1 MRGAVGNAW
10 SFAGGAVLSI
20 CLATTASLSAQP
32 NPASTATIDK
42 VADSLFAI
50 TEFQQTAISP
60 NGERVAWVENLPGT
74 SGETAIYVAAT
85 NGSLPARIRA
95 VNARN
100 AREGNVSWSPDSQ
113 HLAYLSDAEQEGQRQ
128 IYEVDASN
136 GASRK
141 LTHLTGFLDQPN
153 WSRDGKSLAFLFTAN
168 APRAAGPLEPM
179 TPDAGVVEEHFY
191 EQRIAIVDEATGS
204 VREVSPPDL
213 YVYEYDWS
221 PDGKSFAATAAKG
234 SGDNNWWIA
243 QLCIISAESGA
254 AKPILKPEL
263 QLAEPRWSPDGSQIA
278 YIGGLMSD
286 QGVTGGDVYVV
297 RRDGSN
303 SRNLTPN
310 VKASATWLTWL
321 SPSQI
326 YVVENAA
333 GIPTA
338 VTLEVKSPGGAES
351 SIAKTLWRSAGAI
364 SADQH
369 QLGLSLAH
377 DASSWS
383 AIRSSAQDPPEV
395 WVGKPGGW
403 KQITHANRETI
414 APRTKAENISW
425 QNDGFSVQGWLL
437 YPANYQPGKTYPMVV
452 AVHGGPSSACMN
464 DWPRS
469 ITALL
474 PSQGYFVFCVNPRGS
489 YGQGEAFTQGN
500 VKDFGYGDLRDILSG
515 VDEVKRRLPI
525 DENKLGI
532 AGWSYGGYM
541 TMWAVTQ
548 TNRFRAAV
556 AGAGVAN
563 WQSYYG
569 ENDIDQWMIP
579 FFGSS
584 VYENPEIYAR
594 SSPMTFIKKVKTPTL
609 ILVGD
614 RDGEV
619 PAPQSYEFWHALKTL
634 GVPTE
639 LVVYPNEGHNIARP
653 EHKRDRLV
661 RIVQW
666 FNLYLR

>member
-1 MRGAVGNAW
+1 MCGAIARPW
-10 SFAGGAVLSI
+10 LLAGSAVLSL
-20 CLATTASLSAQP
+20 CLATPACLHAQVL
-32 NPASTATIDK
+32 NPGSTAAIEK
-42 VADSLFAI
+42 AADSFLAI

-60 NGERVAWVENLPGT
+60 NGASVAWVQNLPGT
-74 SGETAIYVAAT
+74 KGETAIYISAAD
-85 NGSLPARIRA
+85 GSSPVRIQA
-95 VNARN
+95 VHAKD
-100 AREGNVSWSPDSQ
+100 AREGSVSWSRDSKR
-113 HLAYLSDAEQEGQRQ
+113 LAYLSDAEQEGQRQ
-128 IYEVDASN
+128 LYEADSN
-136 GASRK
+136 NGVSRR
-141 LTHLTGFLDQPN
+141 LTQLTGFLAQPS
-153 WSRDGKSLAFLFTAN
+153 WSPDGKSLAILFTAN
-168 APRAAGPLEPM
+168 APRAAGPLEAM
-179 TPDAGVVEEHFY
+179 TPDAGVVEERFY
-191 EQRIAIVDEATGS
+191 EQRIAIVDEATS
-204 VREVSPPDL
+204 RVQEVSPPDL

-221 PDGKSFAATAAKG
+221 PDGKSFAASAAKG

-243 QLCIISAESGA
+243 QLYIISAEDGA
-254 AKPILKPEL
+254 AKPILKPKL
-263 QLAEPRWSPDGSQIA
+263 QMAGPRWSPDGSQIA

-297 RRDGSN
+297 RRDGSHA
-303 SRNLTPN
+303 RDITPGI
-310 VKASATWLTWL
+310 KASATWLTWI
-321 SPSQI
+321 SSSQI
-326 YVVENAA
+326 YLVENAGGVPA
-333 GIPTA
+333 A
-338 VTLEVKSPGGAES
+338 VTLEVQAEGRAG
-351 SIAKTLWRSAGAI
+351 IARTLWRSAEAI

-369 QLGLSLAH
+369 QLSLSLAH
-377 DASSWS
+377 DASAWS
-383 AIRSSAQDPPEV
+383 AIRSSSQDPPEV
-395 WVGKPGGW
+395 WVGRSGAW
-403 KQITHANRETI
+403 KQITHANREAA

-425 QNDGFSVQGWLL
+425 RNEGFTVEGWLF
-437 YPANYQPGKTYPMVV
+437 YPADYQASKTYPMVIS
-452 AVHGGPSSACMN
+452 VHGGPSSACMN
-464 DWPRS
+464 DWLRS

-500 VKDFGYGDLRDILSG
+500 VKDFGYGDLRDIMSG
-515 VDEVKRRLPI
+515 VDEVKRRLSI
-525 DENKLGI
+525 DEHRLGI

-569 ENDIDQWMIP
+569 ENEIDQWMIP
-579 FFGSS
+579 FFGTS

-609 ILVGD
+609 IMVGD

-639 LVVYPNEGHNIARP
+639 LVVYPNEGHNIAKP

-661 RIVQW
+661 RIVKW